1 MESFLSRYRN
11 LSVLLLLLVA
21 QLLLLAYQ
29 VKTNQDVRLIR
40 FWAVTAVTPVA
51 RGIEWVRGGIAR
63 VWENVFVLGDVRA
76 ENKRLLKDLADTRLK
91 NQLLAA
97 ELQMADRAKALVEF
111 RSHVPSKTLAA
122 SIIGT
127 GTGAN
132 ARTVYVDRGSV
143 EGVKRGMAAITDK
156 GIVGKVVA
164 AYPTASLVQ
173 LITEQGSVA
182 GVISQKNRVRGT
194 LKGQGSG
201 TLIVDYIRNEEKVD
215 PGEWF
220 YTSGT
225 DRIYPRGLPVGRVKM
240 VREGRGGK
248 EVVIEPSGLQSG
260 LEEMLIVIDGVHGSI
275 PDSDTPPSPDVS
287 ILPAPPDPAAAPPA
301 GTAPGTPPPAPDPG
315 TQQPASGLRT
325 DADRLRD
332 RYRRVG
338 ESQGIVLGSTKVR
351 VPDFNRAPAAD
362 APKPALPKPDPL
374 KPDPPKTEPPKP
386 ESPKP
391 DAPKSDSI
399 KPDPSAVPKQ

>member
-11 LSVLLLLLVA
+11 LSVLLLLLVG

-40 FWAVTAVTPVA
+40 LWAVTAVTPVA
-51 RGIEWVRGGIAR
+51 RMIEWTRAGVKDA
-63 VWENVFVLGDVRA
+63 WENVFVLGDVRS
-76 ENKRLLKDLADTRLK
+76 ENVKLRKDLADLRLK

-97 ELQMADRAKALVEF
+97 ELQMADRVKALVEF
-111 RSHVPSKTLAA
+111 RSQIPSKTLAA
-122 SIIGT
+122 RIIGT

-143 EGVKRGMAAITDK
+143 EGVKRGMAAITAK

-182 GVISQKNRVRGT
+182 GVVSQKNRVRGT

-201 TLIVDYIRNEEKVD
+201 TLIVDYVRNEEKVD

-225 DRIYPRGLPVGRVKM
+225 DRIFPRGLPVGMVKM

-248 EVVIEPSGLQSG
+248 EIIIEPSGLESG

-275 PDSDTPPSPDVS
+275 PDAETQPSGEIS
-287 ILPAPPDPAAAPPA
+287 ILP
-301 GTAPGTPPPAPDPG
+301 PPPEDGPA
-315 TQQPASGLRT
+315 QQPAAGPGGEAATPTAVAQPASPQGNNPKDLKT
-325 DADRLRD
+325 DADRLLEK
-332 RYRRVG
+332 YRRVG
-338 ESQGIVLGSTKVR
+338 ESQGVVLGTTKIR
-351 VPDFNRAPAAD
+351 VPDFNRAPAEPAKPPVTGE
-362 APKPALPKPDPL
+362 APKPI
-374 KPDPPKTEPPKP
+374 
-386 ESPKP
+386 
-391 DAPKSDSI
+391 APATG
-399 KPDPSAVPKQ
+399 PAAVTKQ

>member
-11 LSVLLLLLVA
+11 LSILLLLLVA

-29 VKTNQDVRLIR
+29 VKSNQDVRLIR
-40 FWAVTAVTPVA
+40 LWAVTAVTPVA
-51 RGIEWVRGGIAR
+51 RVIEWARAGIAGA
-63 VWENVFVLGDVRA
+63 WENLFVLSDVRA
-76 ENKRLLKDLADTRLK
+76 ENTRLRKDLDDLRLK
-91 NQLLAA
+91 NQMLAA
-97 ELQMADRAKALVEF
+97 ELQMADRVKALVEF
-111 RSHVPSKTLAA
+111 RSQIPSKTIAA
-122 SIIGT
+122 RIIGT

-132 ARTVYVDRGSV
+132 TRTVYVDRGSV
-143 EGVKRGMAAITDK
+143 EGVKRGMAAISAK
-156 GIVGKVVA
+156 GIVGKIVA

-225 DRIYPRGLPVGRVKM
+225 DRIFPRGLPVGIVKM

-248 EVVIEPSGLQSG
+248 EVVVEPSGLENG

-275 PDSDTPPSPDVS
+275 PEAETAPSSDIS
-287 ILPAPPDPAAAPPA
+287 ILPAPPEDAPVQQAAPVPGAPAAPQPAAPA
-301 GTAPGTPPPAPDPG
+301 GSAPAAKD
-315 TQQPASGLRT
+315 LKT
-325 DADRLRD
+325 DADRLLEK
-332 RYRRVG
+332 YRRVG
-338 ESQGIVLGSTKVR
+338 ESQGIVLGTTKIR
-351 VPDFNRAPAAD
+351 VPDFNRAPEAA
-362 APKPALPKPDPL
+362 KPAA
-374 KPDPPKTEPPKP
+374 
-386 ESPKP
+386 P
-391 DAPKSDSI
+391 DAT
-399 KPDPSAVPKQ
+399 KPAPANPGPAAVTRQ

>member
-11 LSVLLLLLVA
+11 LSVLLLLLVG

-40 FWAVTAVTPVA
+40 LWAVTAVTPVA
-51 RGIEWVRGGIAR
+51 RMIEWTRAGVIGA
-63 VWENVFVLGDVRA
+63 WENVFVLGDVRA
-76 ENKRLLKDLADTRLK
+76 ENKKLKRDLAELRLK

-97 ELQMADRAKALVEF
+97 ELQMADRVKALSEF
-111 RSHVPSKTLAA
+111 RTQIPSKTIAA
-122 SIIGT
+122 RIIGT

-173 LITEQGSVA
+173 LITEHGSVA

-194 LKGQGSG
+194 LKGQGAA
-201 TLIVDYIRNEEKVD
+201 TVIVDYIRNEEKVE

-225 DRIYPRGLPVGRVKM
+225 DRIFPRGLPAGRVKM

-248 EVVIEPSGLQSG
+248 EVVVEPSGFDSG
-260 LEEMLIVIDGVHGSI
+260 LEEMLIVLDGVHGAV
-275 PDSDTPPSPDVS
+275 PDADTPPSPEIS
-287 ILPAPPDPAAAPPA
+287 ILPPPPDTAPAQPARQSSSEPGAAAAPVKEFN
-301 GTAPGTPPPAPDPG
+301 
-315 TQQPASGLRT
+315 T
-325 DADRLRD
+325 DADRLLEK
-332 RYRRVG
+332 YRRIG
-338 ESQGIVLGSTKVR
+338 ESQGIVLGTTKVR
-351 VPDFNRAPAAD
+351 VPDFNRPPAPA
-362 APKPALPKPDPL
+362 APKPA
-374 KPDPPKTEPPKP
+374 E
-386 ESPKP
+386 PKP
-391 DAPKSDSI
+391 DAAP
-399 KPDPSAVPKQ
+399 PPEPAAKQ

>member
-40 FWAVTAVTPVA
+40 LWAVTAVTPVA
-51 RGIEWVRGGIAR
+51 RLIEWMRGGVSTA
-63 VWENVFVLGDVRA
+63 WENVFVLGDVRT
-76 ENKRLLKDLADTRLK
+76 ENKRLQKDLADFRLK

-97 ELQMADRAKALVEF
+97 ELQLADRAKALIEF

-122 SIIGT
+122 LIIGT

-132 ARTVYVDRGSV
+132 ARTVFVDRGSV

-182 GVISQKNRVRGT
+182 GVISQQNRVRGT
-194 LKGQGSG
+194 MRGQGSG
-201 TLIVDYIRNEEKVD
+201 TLIVDYIRNEEKVEL
-215 PGEWF
+215 GEWF

-225 DRIYPRGLPVGRVKM
+225 DRIFPRGLPVGRVKM
-240 VREGRGGK
+240 VRDGRGGK

-260 LEEMLIVIDGVHGSI
+260 LEQMLIVVDGVHGVV
-275 PDSDTPPSPDVS
+275 PEPDTPASTEIS
-287 ILPAPPDPAAAPPA
+287 ILPPPPEATTPEQTASPAVAPA
-301 GTAPGTPPPAPDPG
+301 GAGG
-315 TQQPASGLRT
+315 QPQR
-325 DADRLRD
+325 
-332 RYRRVG
+332 
-338 ESQGIVLGSTKVR
+338 
-351 VPDFNRAPAAD
+351 
-362 APKPALPKPDPL
+362 
-374 KPDPPKTEPPKP
+374 
-386 ESPKP
+386 
-391 DAPKSDSI
+391 
-399 KPDPSAVPKQ
+399 

>member
-40 FWAVTAVTPVA
+40 LWAVTAVTPAA
-51 RGIEWVRGGIAR
+51 RAIEWVRSGAAG

-76 ENKRLLKDLADTRLK
+76 ENKRLRRELAGLQLR
-91 NQLLAA
+91 NQLLTA
-97 ELQMADRAKALVEF
+97 ELQTADRTKALVEF
-111 RSHVPSKTLAA
+111 RAQIPSKTIAA
-122 SIIGT
+122 RIIGT

-132 ARTVYVDRGSV
+132 ARTVFIDRGSV
-143 EGVKRGMAAITDK
+143 EGVKRGMAAITEK

-194 LKGQGSG
+194 LKAQGSG
-201 TLIVDYIRNEEKVD
+201 ALIVDYVRNEEKVEN
-215 PGEWF
+215 GEWF

-225 DRIYPRGLPVGRVKM
+225 DRIYPRGLPVGRVKST
-240 VREGRGGK
+240 REGRGGK
-248 EVVIEPSGLQSG
+248 EIVVEPSGLHSG
-260 LEEMLIVIDGVHGSI
+260 LEEMLILLDGVHGSI
-275 PDSDTPPSPDVS
+275 PDPETPPSPGIS
-287 ILPAPPDPAAAPPA
+287 ILPAPPEPVAALPAPSDATQPGSTPPA
-301 GTAPGTPPPAPDPG
+301 VNPAPGVSPA
-315 TQQPASGLRT
+315 QPSANGLST
-325 DADRLRD
+325 DADRLRE

-338 ESQGIVLGSTKVR
+338 ESQGIVLGSTKIR
-351 VPDFNRAPAAD
+351 VPDFNKPPADPAKPAA
-362 APKPALPKPDPL
+362 PKPDPARPEAPRPDTPQPGSA
-374 KPDPPKTEPPKP
+374 KPD
-386 ESPKP
+386 SPL
-391 DAPKSDSI
+391 APR
-399 KPDPSAVPKQ
+399 Q

>member
-11 LSVLLLLLVA
+11 LSVLLLLLVG

-40 FWAVTAVTPVA
+40 LWAVTAVTPVA
-51 RGIEWVRGGIAR
+51 RIIEATRAGLMGA
-63 VWENVFVLGDVRA
+63 WENVFVLGDVRA
-76 ENKRLLKDLADTRLK
+76 ENKRLKADLAQLRLK

-97 ELQMADRAKALVEF
+97 ELQMADRVKALAEF
-111 RSHVPSKTLAA
+111 RSHTPSKTLAA
-122 SIIGT
+122 RIIGT

-156 GIVGKVVA
+156 GIVGKVIA

-173 LITEQGSVA
+173 LITEHGSVA

-194 LKGQGSG
+194 LKGQGAA

-225 DRIYPRGLPVGRVKM
+225 DRIFPRGLPVGRVKM

-248 EVVIEPSGLQSG
+248 EVVVEPSGFDSG
-260 LEEMLIVIDGVHGSI
+260 LEEMLIVIDGVHGAV
-275 PDSDTPPSPDVS
+275 PDPETPPSSEIS
-287 ILPAPPDPAAAPPA
+287 ILPPPESPPAQPPSAPPA
-301 GTAPGTPPPAPDPG
+301 QA
-315 TQQPASGLRT
+315 PASQGQPST
-325 DADRLRD
+325 DADRLME
-332 RYRRVG
+332 RYRRIG
-338 ESQGIVLGSTKVR
+338 EAQGIVLGSTKIR
-351 VPDFNRAPAAD
+351 VPDFNRAPPPEAA
-362 APKPALPKPDPL
+362 KPPAPKPDPAQT
-374 KPDPPKTEPPKP
+374 PAQNAQPPEA
-386 ESPKP
+386 
-391 DAPKSDSI
+391 APK
-399 KPDPSAVPKQ
+399 Q

>member
-40 FWAVTAVTPVA
+40 LWAVTAVTPVA
-51 RGIEWVRGGIAR
+51 RLIEWMRGGVSTA
-63 VWENVFVLGDVRA
+63 WENVFVLGDVRT
-76 ENKRLLKDLADTRLK
+76 ENKRLQKDLADFRLK

-97 ELQMADRAKALVEF
+97 ELQLADRAKALIEF

-122 SIIGT
+122 LIIGT

-132 ARTVYVDRGSV
+132 ARTVFVDRGSV

-182 GVISQKNRVRGT
+182 GVISQQNRVRGT
-194 LKGQGSG
+194 MRGQGSG
-201 TLIVDYIRNEEKVD
+201 TLIVDYIRNEEKVEL
-215 PGEWF
+215 GEWF

-225 DRIYPRGLPVGRVKM
+225 DRIFPRGLPVGRVKM
-240 VREGRGGK
+240 VRDGRGGK

-260 LEEMLIVIDGVHGSI
+260 LEQMLIVVDGVHGVV
-275 PDSDTPPSPDVS
+275 PEPDTPASTEIS
-287 ILPAPPDPAAAPPA
+287 ILPPPPEATTPEQTASPAVAPA
-301 GTAPGTPPPAPDPG
+301 GAAG
-315 TQQPASGLRT
+315 QPNNDNGLRT
-325 DADRLRD
+325 DADRLGD
-332 RYRRVG
+332 QYRRVG
-338 ESQGIVLGSTKVR
+338 ESQGIVLGGTKGR
-351 VPDFNRAPAAD
+351 VPDFNRAPT
-362 APKPALPKPDPL
+362 PQ
-374 KPDPPKTEPPKP
+374 PPK
-386 ESPKP
+386 
-391 DAPKSDSI
+391 A
-399 KPDPSAVPKQ
+399 DPSKLPPTSASPGTGAPPATRQEPAAVTKQ